1 MSDTV
6 YIKISQSTEVH
17 EPEVR
22 VKDIAQV
29 HCRNKAAEA
38 RIKALKVT
46 SFKERDREASYV
58 GSVMDLEPEV
68 RVKDI
73 AQVHCRNKAAE
84 ARIKALKVTSFKE
97 RDREASY
104 VGSVMDLLEELEG
117 TGSSIQINSV
127 GETDFIVSYNPQ
139 IKRRAALQWM
149 KTAVVSAV
157 SFCGAAFAIMTFNN
171 DANVT
176 DVFGNLYRLIMG
188 AEPQAVSFCGAAFAI
203 MTFNNDAN
211 VTDVFGNL
219 YRLIMG
225 AEPQGITVLEISY
238 SVGLSLGILVFFNH
252 FASWKM
258 GILVFFNHFASWK
271 ITVDPTPIEVEMRL
285 YEENLDKA
293 LIQNAGRKEAQTDVR

>member
-17 EPEVR
+17 
-22 VKDIAQV
+22 
-29 HCRNKAAEA
+29 
-38 RIKALKVT
+38 
-46 SFKERDREASYV
+46 
-58 GSVMDLEPEV
+58 EPEV

-149 KTAVVSAV
+149 KTAFVSAV
-157 SFCGAAFAIMTFNN
+157 S
-171 DANVT
+171 
-176 DVFGNLYRLIMG
+176 
-188 AEPQAVSFCGAAFAI
+188 
-203 MTFNNDAN
+203 FNNDAN

-252 FASWKM
+252 FASWK
-258 GILVFFNHFASWK
+258 

>member
-17 EPEVR
+17 
-22 VKDIAQV
+22 
-29 HCRNKAAEA
+29 
-38 RIKALKVT
+38 
-46 SFKERDREASYV
+46 
-58 GSVMDLEPEV
+58 EPEV

-149 KTAVVSAV
+149 KTAFVSAV

-171 DANVT
+171 DVDIPKLFAELYEQFTGRPSNGFTILEVT
-176 DVFGNLYRLIMG
+176 YSIGIGLGVLI
-188 AEPQAVSFCGAAFAI
+188 
-203 MTFNNDAN
+203 
-211 VTDVFGNL
+211 
-219 YRLIMG
+219 
-225 AEPQGITVLEISY
+225 
-238 SVGLSLGILVFFNH
+238 FFNH
-252 FASWKM
+252 FM
-258 GILVFFNHFASWK
+258 GKKLTA
-271 ITVDPTPIEVEMRL
+271 DPTPMEVEMRA
-285 YEENLDKA
+285 YEDQVDTTVL
-293 LIQNAGRKEAQTDVR
+293 EASRRAAKGEKK

>member
-17 EPEVR
+17 
-22 VKDIAQV
+22 
-29 HCRNKAAEA
+29 
-38 RIKALKVT
+38 
-46 SFKERDREASYV
+46 
-58 GSVMDLEPEV
+58 EPEV

-149 KTAVVSAV
+149 KTAFVSAV

-188 AEPQAVSFCGAAFAI
+188 AEPQGSRFWRSRIQRGFPWGSWCFSTILLPGRSPWTRLPLKWRCGF
-203 MTFNNDAN
+203 
-211 VTDVFGNL
+211 
-219 YRLIMG
+219 
-225 AEPQGITVLEISY
+225 
-238 SVGLSLGILVFFNH
+238 
-252 FASWKM
+252 
-258 GILVFFNHFASWK
+258 
-271 ITVDPTPIEVEMRL
+271 MRRTW
-285 YEENLDKA
+285 
-293 LIQNAGRKEAQTDVR
+293 IRP

>member
-17 EPEVR
+17 
-22 VKDIAQV
+22 
-29 HCRNKAAEA
+29 
-38 RIKALKVT
+38 
-46 SFKERDREASYV
+46 
-58 GSVMDLEPEV
+58 EPEV

-149 KTAVVSAV
+149 KTAFVSAV

-176 DVFGNLYRLIMG
+176 DVFEIFTDIIGRAPGSRFWRSRIQWGFPWGSWCFSTILLPGRSPWTRL
-188 AEPQAVSFCGAAFAI
+188 PLKWRCGF
-203 MTFNNDAN
+203 
-211 VTDVFGNL
+211 
-219 YRLIMG
+219 
-225 AEPQGITVLEISY
+225 
-238 SVGLSLGILVFFNH
+238 
-252 FASWKM
+252 
-258 GILVFFNHFASWK
+258 
-271 ITVDPTPIEVEMRL
+271 MRRTW
-285 YEENLDKA
+285 
-293 LIQNAGRKEAQTDVR
+293 IRP

>member
-17 EPEVR
+17 
-22 VKDIAQV
+22 
-29 HCRNKAAEA
+29 
-38 RIKALKVT
+38 
-46 SFKERDREASYV
+46 
-58 GSVMDLEPEV
+58 EPEV

-149 KTAVVSAV
+149 KTAFVSAV

-171 DANVT
+171 DVDIPKLFAELYEQFTGRPSNGFTILEVT
-176 DVFGNLYRLIMG
+176 YSIGIGLGVLI
-188 AEPQAVSFCGAAFAI
+188 
-203 MTFNNDAN
+203 
-211 VTDVFGNL
+211 
-219 YRLIMG
+219 
-225 AEPQGITVLEISY
+225 
-238 SVGLSLGILVFFNH
+238 FFNH
-252 FASWKM
+252 FM
-258 GILVFFNHFASWK
+258 GKKLTA
-271 ITVDPTPIEVEMRL
+271 DPTPMEVEMRA
-285 YEENLDKA
+285 YEDQVDTTVL
-293 LIQNAGRKEAQTDVR
+293 EASRRAPKGEKK